1 MFRGVVRRSSVK
13 DALAGY
19 LPLMGQSL
27 LAFTFNIGG
36 ILSGLIFAVFFSKLQ
51 DPIILMLLPAILTL
65 RGNINGILSSKLG
78 TLLHIGRI
86 MPSLRGNT
94 RDFEELL
101 RSTFILTFQSTLL
114 IGLLAFAANLLLG
127 RIDQSY
133 LPLFILVPTLTGG
146 MSVATSEVI
155 TSALAMFTFRRGLDP
170 DILTYPM
177 MSTVNDVMVTI
188 IYFGISWLMLTWIHA
203 VLLGLVLFLAIA
215 SAAIIFT
222 VSSREG
228 AMFKRT
234 VKEATPAVL
243 ASLSLGVLS
252 GVILAGFKSEIG
264 ENPAVLTVYPALMD
278 SLGDIGAI
286 TGATTTTKLF
296 LGDIEAKA
304 STIKE
309 ALKGLIPVEC
319 MAFLLHIAYG
329 AIAFT
334 LSREAGLTMP
344 FSRLLGIALASN
356 LVTFPAIFMI
366 AYFTAIMTFK
376 KGLDP
381 DNFVIPLE
389 TSIADSLTTLSVSI
403 LMRLLVG

>member
-1 MFRGVVRRSSVK
+1 
-13 DALAGY
+13 
-19 LPLMGQSL
+19 
-27 LAFTFNIGG
+27 
-36 ILSGLIFAVFFSKLQ
+36 
-51 DPIILMLLPAILTL
+51 
-65 RGNINGILSSKLG
+65 
-78 TLLHIGRI
+78 
-86 MPSLRGNT
+86 
-94 RDFEELL
+94 
-101 RSTFILTFQSTLL
+101 
-114 IGLLAFAANLLLG
+114 
-127 RIDQSY
+127 
-133 LPLFILVPTLTGG
+133 
-146 MSVATSEVI
+146 
-155 TSALAMFTFRRGLDP
+155 
-170 DILTYPM
+170 
-177 MSTVNDVMVTI
+177 
-188 IYFGISWLMLTWIHA
+188 
-203 VLLGLVLFLAIA
+203 LVLFLAIA